1 MQELDSSVV
10 HRNLDT
16 KIKIVGL
23 EALDLLLVLVLSSV
37 MGLFFDGG
45 KFGFLF
51 VFLVPVTL
59 LFSLF
64 IIKRN
69 KPDGYIRDVFKF
81 YVSRGHYSAS
91 EELKNRNKIMKKIS
105 KKGQNE
111 NG

>member
-16 KIKIVGL
+16 KLKIVGM
-23 EALDLLLVLVLSSV
+23 EAIDLLLVLMLSAM

-45 KFGFLF
+45 KLGFIF

-59 LFSLF
+59 LVSLY

-69 KPDGYIRDVFKF
+69 KPDGYIKDVLKF
-81 YVSRGHYSAS
+81 IVTRGHFSAS
-91 EELKNRNKIMKKIS
+91 EELKNQERLKNKIKK
-105 KKGQNE
+105 KEKENE
-111 NG
+111 

>member
-16 KIKIVGL
+16 KLKIAGL
-23 EALDLLLVLVLSSV
+23 EALDLLLVLVLSAI

-45 KFGFLF
+45 KLGFVF
-51 VFLVPVTL
+51 IFLVPITL
-59 LFSLF
+59 LVSLF

-69 KPDGYIRDVFKF
+69 KPDGYIKDVLKF
-81 YVSRGHYSAS
+81 YMSRGHYSAS
-91 EELKNRNKIMKKIS
+91 EELKNQNKVMNKILKRK
-105 KKGQNE
+105 NE

>member
-16 KIKIVGL
+16 KLKIVGL
-23 EALDLLLVLVLSSV
+23 EALDLLLVLVLSAI

-45 KFGFLF
+45 KLGFIF
-51 VFLVPVTL
+51 IFLVPITL
-59 LFSLF
+59 LVSLF

-69 KPDGYIRDVFKF
+69 KPDGYIKDVMKF

-91 EELKNRNKIMKKIS
+91 EELKNQNKIINKILKKE
-105 KKGQNE
+105 K
-111 NG
+111 

>member
-16 KIKIVGL
+16 KLKIVGL
-23 EALDLLLVLVLSSV
+23 EALDLLLVLVLSAI

-45 KFGFLF
+45 KLGFIF
-51 VFLVPVTL
+51 IFLVPVTL
-59 LFSLF
+59 LVSLF

-69 KPDGYIRDVFKF
+69 KPDGYIKDVMKF

-91 EELKNRNKIMKKIS
+91 EELKNQNKIINKILKKE
-105 KKGQNE
+105 K
-111 NG
+111 